1 MASKLRQGTFVG
13 PWGNSPAP
21 GKGLCDIVLVGDP
34 GAGGYRMSP
43 PAL

>member
-1 MASKLRQGTFVG
+1 MASKLRQGTFVE

-21 GKGLCDIVLVGDP
+21 GKGLCDIVLVEDP

-43 PAL
+43 RAL